1 MASNCIQIASEIK
14 IVVGVSEYG
23 KFAKLVCKD
32 EKSIRLSISAWN
44 ILRNNASFIT
54 MSLQSD
60 SDYEFSLT
68 QTKNI
73 RLLKLNDKRYV
84 QLYEE
89 IKTDEGLILH
99 KYINLQPRHWDDLCL
114 AIPMIDKMFE
124 QSVLYS
130 TIDSDV
136 WYLSKEAA
144 VNNNPSGDVKYKL
157 SPCLPSIDVNLLLKG
172 YLIKDYIRS
181 QRQVKEPH
189 QIPCSVWQYES
200 YLATDVDWH
209 RVVDEMY
216 NEALRRLD
224 EWSKAKLAE
233 LNDSMS
239 WDIADEFKKLDPT
252 ALHDFVKKRLMPSKV
267 VNDYADIYERLF
279 KHLNL

>member
-1 MASNCIQIASEIK
+1 MGSNCIPIASEIK
-14 IVVGVSEYG
+14 VDVDVGEYG
-23 KFAKLVCKD
+23 KFAKLVLKD
-32 EKSIRLSISAWN
+32 KSIRLSMKAWH

-54 MSLQSD
+54 MSLQPD
-60 SDYEFSLT
+60 SDYGFSLT
-68 QTKNI
+68 PTKNI
-73 RLLKLNDKRYV
+73 RLSKFIDKRYV
-84 QLYEE
+84 QLHEE

-99 KYINLQPRHWDDLCL
+99 KYINLQPCHWDDLCL
-114 AIPMIDKMFE
+114 AIPLIDKMFE

-130 TIDSDV
+130 TINSDV

-144 VNNNPSGDVKYKL
+144 LSNNPSGDVKCKL
-157 SPCLPSIDVNLLLKG
+157 SPCLPALDVNLLLKG

-216 NEALRRLD
+216 NEALRRLE
-224 EWSKAKLAE
+224 EWSTTKLAA
-233 LNDSMS
+233 LNESMS
-239 WDIADEFKKLDPT
+239 WNVADEFKKLDPT
-252 ALHDFVKKRLMPSKV
+252 ALYDFVKERLMPSKAV
-267 VNDYADIYERLF
+267 SDCVDIYEQLF